1 MKGKE
6 ERNGAKGK
14 WGKEGKGRKK
24 GRAKG
29 SKGGRKE
36 RRKEEKKYDGVK
48 PISLPLQRI
57 IKPW

>member
-29 SKGGRKE
+29 SKGGRKK
-36 RRKEEKKYDGVK
+36 RSTAVPNQSPFPYKGSSNRGNFG
-48 PISLPLQRI
+48 
-57 IKPW
+57 